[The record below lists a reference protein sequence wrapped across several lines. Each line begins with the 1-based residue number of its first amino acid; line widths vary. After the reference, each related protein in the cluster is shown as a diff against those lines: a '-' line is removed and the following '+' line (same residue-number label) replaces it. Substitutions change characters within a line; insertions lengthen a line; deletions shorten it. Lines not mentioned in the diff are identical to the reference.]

1 MELVDL
7 YVYVNKVNNQIICD
21 FITDWLNDFEPEYK
35 IFEYPPYFGETEYE
49 TQNYKEMLSFVLQK
63 EGRDYRFYFEN
74 KNDLKKTKGMVFIN
88 KDHSAYLGIG
98 VNPTY
103 EKYFAAQFIKKYK
116 ILPITCYNGGIPDNQ

>member
-7 YVYVNKVNNQIICD
+7 YIYIDKVNNRIIFD
-21 FITDWLNDFEPEYK
+21 FITDWLNDFEPEYEC
-35 IFEYPPYFGETEYE
+35 FEYPPYFGETEYE
-49 TQNYKEMLSFVLQK
+49 TVDYKEMLSFVLEK
-63 EGRDYRFYFEN
+63 EERDYRFYFEN

-103 EKYFAAQFIKKYK
+103 EKYFTDQFIEKYK
-116 ILPITCYNGGIPDNQ
+116 TSPIICYNGAIPDIE